1 MAWNNFNGNYE
12 FNYKLMP
19 TVKPEVI
26 LSLYFSLTL
35 SLFILLDRVHLEPEF
50 QSTFFMNSNHFA
62 LD

>member
-26 LSLYFSLTL
+26 LSIFFSHSIPIHLTR
-35 SLFILLDRVHLEPEF
+35 SSSFG
-50 QSTFFMNSNHFA
+50 T
-62 LD
+62 